1 MAYAW
6 TNLEARDEDGN
17 VTKKFKPGDEV
28 SAGDLGIEDDEFEQ
42 LESVGAVRDAEYP
55 TPEGYQGSPV
65 EYAKE
70 KLAELAEQGEGAGDL
85 FLNDGSMVNTPQMDA
100 RAQLA
105 MVKTGYDPEK
115 GPEDQS
121 LKNTVDEDAE
131 EKSDKV
137 AKKSES
143 PLQPAVNPATGSN
156 G

>member
-6 TNLEARDEDGN
+6 TNLEAKDENGN
-17 VTKKFKPGDEV
+17 ITKKIKPGDEV

-42 LESVGAVRDAEYP
+42 LEAVGAVRDQEYP

-65 EYAKE
+65 DYAKE
-70 KLAELAEQGEGAGDL
+70 QLAALAEQGEGGEF

-121 LKNTVDEDAE
+121 MKNTVDEDAE
-131 EKSDKV
+131 EKGAKV

-143 PLQPAVNPATGSN
+143 PVQPAVNPATGSN

>member
-6 TNLEARDEDGN
+6 TNLEAKDKDGN
-17 VTKKFKPGDEV
+17 VTKKIKPGDEV

-42 LESVGAVRDAEYP
+42 LQAVGAVRDAEYP

-70 KLAELAEQGEGAGDL
+70 QLAAMQLEGEGGEFFPD
-85 FLNDGSMVNTPQMDA
+85 NGSMTVTPQMQ
-100 RAQLA
+100 AQA
-105 MVKTGYDPEK
+105 EASIEKIGYDPEK

-121 LKNTVDEDAE
+121 LSNTVDEDSE
-131 EKSDKV
+131 EVAPVVAAKSASAV
-137 AKKSES
+137 
-143 PLQPAVNPATGSN
+143 QPAVNPSTGTN